1 MIRLDLDPQPYWLDI
16 VPGVRFRLAPVG
28 TAVITAA
35 RRDPAV
41 MALPEDAPDE
51 HAALAMARAI
61 GAVAILEWEGIADA
75 GGSPVPPTREN
86 VAAVMDIY
94 PIFEKFQ
101 LEYVAKGL
109 VLESEKNASAPLPNG
124 TSEGAPDTVPPARRS
139 AKIAPAG

>member
-51 HAALAMARAI
+51 QAALAMARAI

-75 GGSPVPPTREN
+75 GGYPVPPTREN

-94 PIFEKFQ
+94 PIFERFQ

-109 VLESEKNASAPLPNG
+109 VLESEKNGSAPSPNG